1 MFYGFAV
8 ERNRDPD
15 GTPHNDILVRFEF
28 PKSKPQLK
36 VRRTLVKSPYDFR
49 LGISYNAELN
59 QRARVWLRIDT
70 ASESE
75 LKGKAYEDF
84 EKPTRYVRQHRIA
97 FIPSPRRCSHLPAC
111 MPDRCIC
118 LPFDSP
124 LLSCHTQSSCHV
136 RRSLSNEVAT
146 LAQLSRMMTV
156 RLADYLQS
164 YDDDKKDLLNEK
176 PYSNE

>member
-84 EKPTRYVRQHRIA
+84 EKPTRYVRA
-97 FIPSPRRCSHLPAC
+97 TTSNCFPSRRPAAVLVCLPAC
-111 MPDRCIC
+111 LVVASDYQTTHPFYRIIYAIL
-118 LPFDSP
+118 LP
-124 LLSCHTQSSCHV
+124 
-136 RRSLSNEVAT
+136 
-146 LAQLSRMMTV
+146 
-156 RLADYLQS
+156 YL
-164 YDDDKKDLLNEK
+164 
-176 PYSNE
+176 P

>member
-1 MFYGFAV
+1 MFPTVSSSFVVIFFPPRYLLFYGFAV

-15 GTPHNDILVRFEF
+15 GTPHNDILIRFEF

-59 QRARVWLRIDT
+59 SRARVWLRIDT

-84 EKPTRYVRQHRIA
+84 EKPTRYIA
-97 FIPSPRRCSHLPAC
+97 SRMCDNIELLSSRRPAAVLVC
-111 MPDRCIC
+111 LHVSCIMMHDSCIC
-118 LPFDSP
+118 LPIDSP
-124 LLSCHTQSSCHV
+124 LL
-136 RRSLSNEVAT
+136 
-146 LAQLSRMMTV
+146 
-156 RLADYLQS
+156 
-164 YDDDKKDLLNEK
+164 
-176 PYSNE
+176 PYHLRNPPAYSP